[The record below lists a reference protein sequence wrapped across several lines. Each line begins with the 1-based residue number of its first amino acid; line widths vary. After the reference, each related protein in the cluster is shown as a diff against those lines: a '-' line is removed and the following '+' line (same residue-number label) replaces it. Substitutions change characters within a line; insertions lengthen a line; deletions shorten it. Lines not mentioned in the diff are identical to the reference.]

1 MYAIRGSISGEK
13 SGDFTEAPRDG
24 TGPDANVR
32 WLEQQVDALKD
43 ADEADD
49 LFTWVLLLAGQSPYD
64 FRLRVAQSQLR
75 DDVSPSHWSHAALVE
90 SFIRPMEQTVLL
102 EVPLEPEHGFGM
114 PPVSN
119 GVRRTDLAWYGDP
132 ALVPNL
138 AVLRVPVE
146 ADKWRAPQ
154 GDAGRSVLEQFSRQ
168 RVIVDEPDLILRWL
182 AFVWG
187 VSTAT
192 NPIRDGAGIPS
203 AVMVETVVGQAGFDM
218 SPGLDSPT
226 STPEGFWQAAT
237 WWHDYY
243 ARQQREG
250 ITGRWVVGDRDQLT
264 QGPPR
269 QSPADA
275 GPAR

>member
-1 MYAIRGSISGEK
+1 MYAIRGSVSVQR
-13 SGDFTEAPRDG
+13 SADFTEAPRDG
-24 TGPDANVR
+24 TGADANVR
-32 WLEQQVDALKD
+32 WLERQVDALKEP
-43 ADEADD
+43 DEPDD
-49 LFTWVLLLAGQSPYD
+49 RYTWVLLLAGRSPYD

-90 SFIRPMEQTVLL
+90 SFSRPMEQTVLV
-102 EVPLEPEHGFGM
+102 EVPLEPELGFGM

-119 GVRRTDLAWYGDP
+119 GIQRTRLEWYGDP

-146 ADKWRAPQ
+146 ADRWRAPQ
-154 GDAGRSVLEQFSRQ
+154 GDVGRSVLAQFSRQ
-168 RVIVDEPDLILRWL
+168 RVIVDVPDLILRWL

-187 VSTAT
+187 VSTAG

-203 AVMVETVVGQAGFDM
+203 AVMIETVVGQAGFDL

-243 ARQQREG
+243 RRQDRPG
-250 ITGRWVVGDRDQLT
+250 ISGRWVVGDRDQLT

-269 QSPADA
+269 RP
-275 GPAR
+275 